1 VLKIYVFYINE
12 FDEKKFTTRSKDKM
26 TQQARRWGSVGY
38 LYPLP
43 CRVGSTGLTAMSP
56 TRGRAELR
64 RTTGR
69 GRARERE
76 RERERSGDRRR
87 RAAAG
92 SERIRAAAGL
102 FTKVARMCGSC
113 EPRQVA
119 WQIKFN
125 AVLFCIFAYAC
136 MPPAPSLTYICCLYV
151 SLLACL
157 HAPFRATAQHGSS
170 ASLHV

>member
-1 VLKIYVFYINE
+1 MLKIDVLDINK
-12 FDEKKFTTRSKDKM
+12 FDEIFFYMNKKHYKM

-43 CRVGSTGLTAMSP
+43 CRVGSAGLTAMPP

-76 RERERSGDRRR
+76 REREAERIDGGPRPDRLR

-92 SERIRAAAGL
+92 LAAAYIISL
-102 FTKVARMCGSC
+102 KL
-113 EPRQVA
+113 P
-119 WQIKFN
+119 
-125 AVLFCIFAYAC
+125 AC
-136 MPPAPSLTYICCLYV
+136 AAAHC
-151 SLLACL
+151 
-157 HAPFRATAQHGSS
+157 HAKWRGR
-170 ASLHV
+170 

>member
-1 VLKIYVFYINE
+1 MLKIDMLDINK
-12 FDEKKFTTRSKDKM
+12 FDEFFFYMNKKHYKM

-76 RERERSGDRRR
+76 REREKWRQETTGR
-87 RAAAG
+87 G
-92 SERIRAAAGL
+92 RIGADPGRG
-102 FTKVARMCGSC
+102 R
-113 EPRQVA
+113 
-119 WQIKFN
+119 I
-125 AVLFCIFAYAC
+125 IY
-136 MPPAPSLTYICCLYV
+136 
-151 SLLACL
+151 
-157 HAPFRATAQHGSS
+157 
-170 ASLHV
+170 

>member
-1 VLKIYVFYINE
+1 MLKIDVLDINK
-12 FDEKKFTTRSKDKM
+12 FDEIFFYMTKKHYKM

-102 FTKVARMCGSC
+102 FIKVARMCGSC

-119 WQIKFN
+119 WPIKFN
-125 AVLFCIFAYAC
+125 AVLFCIQAYVC
-136 MPPAPSLTYICCLYV
+136 MRHAPSLTCSCCLLV
-151 SLLACL
+151 
-157 HAPFRATAQHGSS
+157 
-170 ASLHV
+170 

>member
-1 VLKIYVFYINE
+1 
-12 FDEKKFTTRSKDKM
+12 M

-92 SERIRAAAGL
+92 SELIRAAAGL
-102 FTKVARMCGSC
+102 FIKVARNV
-113 EPRQVA
+113 RQLTVTPSGVA
-119 WQIKFN
+119 DKFN

-151 SLLACL
+151 TLLACL
-157 HAPFRATAQHGSS
+157 HAPFRANAQHGSS
-170 ASLHV
+170 ACLHAHASNTVQYCSLLVH

>member
-1 VLKIYVFYINE
+1 
-12 FDEKKFTTRSKDKM
+12 M

-102 FTKVARMCGSC
+102 FIKVARMCGSC

-125 AVLFCIFAYAC
+125 AVLFCIQPFVC
-136 MPPAPSLTYICCLYV
+136 IHHAPRLTCICCIHVTLF
-151 SLLACL
+151 ACL
-157 HAPFRATAQHGSS
+157 SSSFRATAQHGSS
-170 ASLHV
+170 ACLHAHASNTIQYCSLLVH

>member
-1 VLKIYVFYINE
+1 MLKINMLDINE
-12 FDEKKFTTRSKDKM
+12 FDEKKIYDKKYKM

-43 CRVGSTGLTAMSP
+43 CRVGSAGLTAMPP

-76 RERERSGDRRR
+76 RARERSGDERR

-92 SERIRAAAGL
+92 SVPIRAAAG
-102 FTKVARMCGSC
+102 
-113 EPRQVA
+113 
-119 WQIKFN
+119 
-125 AVLFCIFAYAC
+125 
-136 MPPAPSLTYICCLYV
+136 
-151 SLLACL
+151 
-157 HAPFRATAQHGSS
+157 
-170 ASLHV
+170 

>member
-1 VLKIYVFYINE
+1 MLKIDMLDINE
-12 FDEKKFTTRSKDKM
+12 FDEKKIYDKNKKHYKM

-43 CRVGSTGLTAMSP
+43 CRVGSTGLTAMPP

-76 RERERSGDRRR
+76 MKDDGPRPDRRR

-92 SERIRAAAGL
+92 FIL
-102 FTKVARMCGSC
+102 KVARIV
-113 EPRQVA
+113 RQLTATPSGVA
-119 WQIKFN
+119 DKFN
-125 AVLFCIFAYAC
+125 AVLFCI
-136 MPPAPSLTYICCLYV
+136 
-151 SLLACL
+151 
-157 HAPFRATAQHGSS
+157 
-170 ASLHV
+170 